1 LVAKLFQKIVA
12 CFCGPNAR
20 QGAPKRDDRDYALAA
35 LERTLGYTFTNRALL
50 EMALTA
56 PSFRASNGGGEDN
69 QRLEFLGDAV
79 LGLLAAEYLFNTHQD
94 EDEGILTKRRSHLT
108 SGSAFARIARRIGLG
123 AYLRIG
129 MSDQRTGGV
138 GKERLL
144 ADAMEAV
151 VGAVWCDGGMPA
163 VRAVFEV
170 MMRYEGEVSVANL
183 REDNPKGHL
192 QEIAQRLAW
201 AELPAY
207 DLVSATG
214 PHHAPKYKVR
224 VRVEGGREAI
234 GEAPTKRVATINAA
248 RWMLEMLKAEG
259 VE

>member
-1 LVAKLFQKIVA
+1 LLTKLLRWLFRKA
-12 CFCGPNAR
+12 PPP
-20 QGAPKRDDRDYALAA
+20 PKRDERDYALAA
-35 LERTLGYTFTNRALL
+35 LERALGYAFKDRALL

-56 PSFRASNGGGEDN
+56 PSFRASSGRGADN

-79 LGLLAAEYLFNTHQD
+79 LGLLTAEHLFNTHRD
-94 EDEGILTKRRSHLT
+94 EDEGVLTKRRSHLT

-129 MSDQRTGGV
+129 MSDKRTGGV
-138 GKERLL
+138 NKERLQ

-151 VGAVWCDGGMPA
+151 VGAAWCDGGLPA
-163 VRAVFEV
+163 VRAVFEA
-170 MMRYEGEVSVANL
+170 MMRFEEDVSVVGL
-183 REDNPKGHL
+183 REDNPKGYL

-201 AELPAY
+201 EQLPVY
-207 DLVSATG
+207 DLVCATG
-214 PHHAPKYKVR
+214 PHHAPTYKVR

-234 GEAPTKRVATINAA
+234 GEAPTKRVATVNAA
-248 RWMLEMLKAEG
+248 RKMLEVLKAEG